1 MRTFIAIPLPAESRT
16 MLDKMQQS
24 LRVHRADV
32 RWVAIPSIHLTLKFL
47 GEVDPEIIPKLSESI
62 ADASRSEC
70 PVGLRLQGLGCF
82 PNLRMPRVVWC
93 GIGGET
99 EALSRLQHKVETA
112 CAAFGFAPEE
122 RAFHPHLTLGRVN
135 GKKNLQ
141 PLIECIKIGSD
152 LECRFQAD
160 HFDVYK
166 SVLKPQGAEYTVL
179 KTITL
184 SGEGRTDPANHEN

>member
-1 MRTFIAIPLPAESRT
+1 MRTFIAIPLLAESRT

-47 GEVDPEIIPKLSESI
+47 GEVEPEIIPRLSESI
-62 ADASRSEC
+62 ENASRSERSFE
-70 PVGLRLQGLGCF
+70 LRLQGLGCF
-82 PNLRMPRVVWC
+82 PNLRMPRVIWC

-99 EALSRLQHKVETA
+99 EGLSRLQRKVENV
-112 CAAFGFAPEE
+112 CAEFGFAPED

-135 GKKNLQ
+135 GKRNLQ
-141 PLIECIKIGSD
+141 PLLDCIKIGSD
-152 LECRFQAD
+152 LASSFQAD
-160 HFDVYK
+160 HFNIYK
-166 SVLKPQGAEYTVL
+166 SVLKPQGAEYSVL

-184 SGEGRTDPANHEN
+184 SGAAPTDPANHAN